1 MGRSESSDYLSPS
14 RVFARLAKVNRLGL
28 YIAGL
33 AAVAGG
39 LCLLLAILQF
49 SPTALPNLPRV
60 SIWGFAFFVV
70 LAAVAERYPVRV
82 GSGIEV
88 SASFLAY
95 FLSAAMLGP
104 FASFIVAVLG
114 QIFVFRR
121 GEWSRFACFASA
133 MGIVSGSAALTYWA
147 IPAWLGATPTWVV
160 LGGIAAGIV
169 FQLVNFAVFVP
180 IGQLRQGL
188 GPIAVWREGFQ
199 PFLPFHFFFLAIS
212 LGLIYI
218 YNLSHNALA
227 FMLFFLPVLGLIY
240 AFRNYSKERELA
252 RRLERFSLQMAASM
266 ITALDLKD
274 NYTAQHSAAVAQYSL
289 DIARTLNLS
298 DRECNLAHL
307 AGLLHDL
314 GKISVPDDILN
325 ATGKLDASEWA
336 LVETHCQAGQK
347 ILSNMTEFAELS
359 QIVLHHHERYDGKGY
374 PLGVAGEA
382 IPLLSRIVCV
392 ADSYSAMVSDRPYRA
407 RLSTDF
413 AKSEVAK
420 MRGTQFDPA
429 IATAFV
435 KVLEAHDEQYR
446 RAEHLDFHV
455 QFQKVK
461 FLRDLAA

>member
-1 MGRSESSDYLSPS
+1 MSRSEGANYSSPGNAVPLIQ
-14 RVFARLAKVNRLGL
+14 RVSRLGL
-28 YIAGL
+28 YL
-33 AAVAGG
+33 AALAVASS
-39 LCLLLAILQF
+39 LLLIALVYLQF
-49 SPTALPNLPRV
+49 FSHSLSLPRL
-60 SIWGFAFFVV
+60 SAIGFVFFLA
-70 LAAVAERYPVRV
+70 LAAFAEKYTVEV
-82 GSGIEV
+82 GPSADV
-88 SASFLAY
+88 SATFLAY
-95 FLSAAMLGP
+95 FLSAALLGP
-104 FASFIVAVLG
+104 LASFLVAVVG
-114 QIFVFRR
+114 QVLFFRR
-121 GEWSRFACFASA
+121 GQWSRNLCFAASLGLASGISA
-133 MGIVSGSAALTYWA
+133 LVYWGVPAAFAHTATYFAVSG
-147 IPAWLGATPTWVV
+147 V
-160 LGGIAAGIV
+160 AAGLV
-169 FQLVNFAVFVP
+169 YQLINFLVFVP
-180 IGQLRQGL
+180 VAKLRRNL
-188 GPIAVWREGFQ
+188 GPAGVWKEGFQ
-199 PFLPFHFFFLAIS
+199 PFLPFHFFFLFVS